1 MLYQLSYAPRL
12 PAQCRRGFRRRYARP
27 VSQRRALGV
36 LFLVLAVGL
45 AGIAVAAFRS
55 DVWPIAFA
63 AAVLSGWLATM
74 ALRGLS
80 R

>member
-1 MLYQLSYAPRL
+1 
-12 PAQCRRGFRRRYARP
+12 
-27 VSQRRALGV
+27 VSQRRALGA

-45 AGIAVAAFRS
+45 AGIAVGALR
-55 DVWPIAFA
+55 DGILPIAFA

-74 ALRGLS
+74 ALRGLT

>member
-12 PAQCRRGFRRRYARP
+12 PAQCRRGPGGATLGC

-36 LFLVLAVGL
+36 LFLVLTLGL

-55 DVWPIAFA
+55 EVWPIAFA

-74 ALRGLS
+74 ALRGLT

>member
-1 MLYQLSYAPRL
+1 M
-12 PAQCRRGFRRRYARP
+12 
-27 VSQRRALGV
+27 SQRRALGV
-36 LFLVLAVGL
+36 LFLVLTLGL
-45 AGIAVAAFRS
+45 TGIAVAALRGGA
-55 DVWPIAFA
+55 WPIAFA

>member
-12 PAQCRRGFRRRYARP
+12 PAQCRQRPWRRYARL

-36 LFLVLAVGL
+36 LFLVLTLGL

-55 DVWPIAFA
+55 EVWPIAFA

-74 ALRGLS
+74 ALRGLT

>member
-1 MLYQLSYAPRL
+1 M
-12 PAQCRRGFRRRYARP
+12 
-27 VSQRRALGV
+27 SQRRALGV

-55 DVWPIAFA
+55 SVWPIAFA
-63 AAVLSGWLATM
+63 AAILSGWLATM

>member
-12 PAQCRRGFRRRYARP
+12 PAQCRRGLGRRYARG

-36 LFLVLAVGL
+36 LFLALALGL
-45 AGIAVAAFRS
+45 GGIAVAAFRA
-55 DVWPIAFA
+55 DVWAIAFA

-74 ALRGLS
+74 ALRGLT

>member
-1 MLYQLSYAPRL
+1 
-12 PAQCRRGFRRRYARP
+12 
-27 VSQRRALGV
+27 VSQRRALGG
-36 LFLVLAVGL
+36 LFLVLALGL

-74 ALRGLS
+74 ALRGLT

>member
-12 PAQCRRGFRRRYARP
+12 PAQCRRGFGRYPRH

-36 LFLVLAVGL
+36 LFLALALGL
-45 AGIAVAAFRS
+45 AGIAVGALR
-55 DVWPIAFA
+55 DGILPIAFA

>member
-1 MLYQLSYAPRL
+1 VETRSS
-12 PAQCRRGFRRRYARP
+12 RRYARP
-27 VSQRRALGV
+27 VSQRRALGA

-45 AGIAVAAFRS
+45 AGIAVGALR
-55 DVWPIAFA
+55 DGILPIAFA

-74 ALRGLS
+74 ALRGLT

>member
-1 MLYQLSYAPRL
+1 
-12 PAQCRRGFRRRYARP
+12 

-36 LFLVLAVGL
+36 LFLALTLGL
-45 AGIAVAAFRS
+45 AGIAVAALR
-55 DVWPIAFA
+55 DGIWPIAFA

>member
-1 MLYQLSYAPRL
+1 M
-12 PAQCRRGFRRRYARP
+12 
-27 VSQRRALGV
+27 SQRRALGG

-45 AGIAVAAFRS
+45 AGIAFAAFRS

-80 R
+80 G